1 MEALKARWDYLFRS
15 TKGLALVAI
24 AMISLVT
31 AIWGLISGP
40 MAEWGVRD
48 FVVGLLGMRMAEA
61 EREGRII
68 LLYHTVAVAMVAVDG
83 KRLREAALPLYARRE
98 QGQLR
103 I

>member
-1 MEALKARWDYLFRS
+1 MEALKARWDYLSRS
-15 TKGLALVAI
+15 TKGLAQVAI

-31 AIWGLISGP
+31 AIWGLISGSMP
-40 MAEWGVRD
+40 
-48 FVVGLLGMRMAEA
+48 EA

-68 LLYHTVAVAMVAVDG
+68 LLSPTIAMAVVAVDG
-83 KRLREAALPLYARRE
+83 KRVREAALPLYARRE